1 MACTRRVVRGEGWQ
15 LGVLSVEAWL
25 EVGGTLPLVSAFGGT
40 KALTQQLGPCSRAAE
55 PWPGSWPRCEGTEL
69 AAVPAPGRVPGAG
82 QRLASSDS

>member
-15 LGVLSVEAWL
+15 LGVFSVEAWL
-25 EVGGTLPLVSAFGGT
+25 EMGGTLPLVSTFGGT
-40 KALTQQLGPCSRAAE
+40 KAPTQRLGPCSQAAE
-55 PWPGSWPRCEGTEL
+55 PWPGSWPWCEGTEL